1 MKGLAII
8 NPSSGK
14 QMVQKN
20 ALDAISMML
29 SKGVAKEIHLFYTQK
44 KNDGKNRVAEIRKG
58 EYDFVMAVGGDGTV
72 NEVVN
77 GLVNSGTKTPLVIV
91 GAGTINDYAT
101 AMAIPKKPVHICE
114 MVKNMNTVLSDV
126 GKIND
131 NYFLNVAAGGI
142 LSEVAHNVS
151 SDLKTSFGKMAYYFA
166 GLKDLTSLKLDTTPL
181 KFELDDGI
189 TFVED
194 VFCFV
199 IANTSSVGGFARITP
214 KAKINDGKL
223 DLCILKKIDPLE
235 MLPAALKIQTGT
247 HIDSPWI
254 SYYQSSNIKVSPASD
269 VTKSFP
275 VDFDGENGGILPI
288 CVETCNQAIKLV
300 VPNENLRLVMK
311 ETAASEEENFV
322 DSVFY
327 NK

>member
-14 QMVQKN
+14 QIVQKN
-20 ALDAISMML
+20 AHEAISIML
-29 SKGVAKEIHLFYTQK
+29 TKGIAEEIHIFYTRK
-44 KNDGKNRVAEIRKG
+44 KDDGKNRASIIKEN

-77 GLVNSGTKTPLVIV
+77 GLILSGTKTPLVIV
-91 GAGTINDYAT
+91 GAGTTNDYAT
-101 AMAIPKKPVHICE
+101 AMTIPKKPIHICE
-114 MVKNMNTVLSDV
+114 MVRNMNTVLSDV

-151 SDLKTSFGKMAYYFA
+151 SDLKTSFGKMAYYVA

-181 KFELDDGI
+181 KFTLDNDETI
-189 TFVED
+189 TED

-199 IANTSSVGGFARITP
+199 IANTSSVGGFSKIAP

-223 DLCILKKIDPLE
+223 DICIIKKVEPLDILPLMLKL
-235 MLPAALKIQTGT
+235 QTGN
-247 HIDSPWI
+247 HIDSPLI
-254 SYYQSSNIKVSPASD
+254 SYYQSSKVE
-269 VTKSFP
+269 VTLADGVNKDYSI
-275 VDFDGENGGILPI
+275 DFDGENGGILPI
-288 CVETCNQAIKLV
+288 TIETHKQAINLV

-311 ETAASEEENFV
+311 EDSEKTEEE
-322 DSVFY
+322 DLFY